1 MSLPL
6 HVSIQNKT
14 YSDSAT
20 VALQDTGFSLS
31 PGEIVSILG
40 PSGCGKST
48 LLKLIVGLDS
58 EYQGTITLG
67 TSQAPASTESCGI
80 VFQEPRLL
88 PWLTVEENIAF
99 GAYNDK
105 GKNNIAEQLQLL
117 ALTQFKDV
125 YPRQLSGGMAQKVA
139 LARALINV
147 PQLLLLDEPFGS
159 LDQITKGTLQ
169 EETAKVLAQEKS
181 TVLLVTHDVEEAIY
195 LSDRILIMSPRP
207 GKIIHQFIVELPKPR
222 VRSSIEF
229 VTLQASILEY
239 MSKVFK

>member
-20 VALQDTGFSLS
+20 VALQDTEFSLS

-67 TSQAPASTESCGI
+67 TSQTHASTESCGI

-159 LDQITKGTLQ
+159 LDQITKGKLQ

-207 GKIIHQFIVELPKPR
+207 GKIINQFKVELPRPR
-222 VRSSIEF
+222 IRSSIEF

-239 MSKVFK
+239 MTKMFK